1 MDAAVGRSR
10 SDVCHNMDSFSQ
22 HENKKTLE
30 QEEGSN
36 TCLQESEENST
47 VDFNIACSESNI
59 WTDEYVNEN
68 ARSLTK
74 EQKEVFDSVHK
85 WVRDHV
91 KYSSS
96 REKKKIQVHLFITDR
111 GVCGKCKLLRA
122 VYQSITKTLKYNGGD
137 PLKSKVLLQAPTGVA
152 AINID
157 GTTIHSVLIKG
168 LKNFY
173 LLNYIKSKFFAR
185 SYLR

>member
-59 WTDEYVNEN
+59 
-68 ARSLTK
+68 
-74 EQKEVFDSVHK
+74 
-85 WVRDHV
+85 
-91 KYSSS
+91 
-96 REKKKIQVHLFITDR
+96 
-111 GVCGKCKLLRA
+111 
-122 VYQSITKTLKYNGGD
+122 
-137 PLKSKVLLQAPTGVA
+137 
-152 AINID
+152 
-157 GTTIHSVLIKG
+157 
-168 LKNFY
+168 
-173 LLNYIKSKFFAR
+173 
-185 SYLR
+185 